1 MRFLQRSMGICVV
14 LLLLVGCSNAYNQ
27 AYFKAVDSAL
37 GIHKRDLLV
46 HRVEK
51 ARESQEE
58 AKEQFK
64 TALEKFS
71 ALTNFDGGALEAKYK
86 QIQSEYDDS
95 KDKAEAIHKRITDV
109 EDVAQA
115 LFAEWQGEL
124 EQYSSAGMRRNS
136 EKKLRATQSR
146 YEKLIS
152 AMKRAESKIQPVLE
166 AFEDQTLYLKHNL
179 NAKAIASLKDELQ
192 SVENDIAAL
201 IREME
206 KSINEADSFIQ
217 SMEASNSEA

>member
-1 MRFLQRSMGICVV
+1 M
-14 LLLLVGCSNAYNQ
+14 
-27 AYFKAVDSAL
+27 
-37 GIHKRDLLV
+37 
-46 HRVEK
+46 
-51 ARESQEE
+51 
-58 AKEQFK
+58 
-64 TALEKFS
+64 
-71 ALTNFDGGALEAKYK
+71 TNFDGGALEAKYK

-95 KDKAEAIHKRITDV
+95 KDKADAIHKRITDV

-115 LFAEWQGEL
+115 LFTEWQEEL

-136 EKKLRATQSR
+136 EKKLRATQGR

-201 IREME
+201 IQEME
-206 KSINEADSFIQ
+206 KSINEADSFDSVNGSQ
-217 SMEASNSEA
+217 